1 MMWGDGGMCESG
13 TILTPE
19 GLIVCRDTG
28 EVLGVE
34 MEHSV
39 PYGEAYA
46 DRPSWH
52 SPPSLKLKLGAPRGM
67 RKPVDWVKPGFLKS
81 EKKLVEILQRL
92 HELASRFQVP
102 QVVVDDAAVVI
113 RKVLSTHMS
122 RPPSYDCLVY
132 VSLLVALNARGA
144 RVPEELWREAWKTEC
159 RVLSWATRFQHL
171 LYRSSAPSLRDRIAA
186 MVEERCRQLGVNG
199 DLAYIAKKLALEA
212 WDAKVRNGVSRVGL
226 KAVVDAVIYAVL
238 LVYGEVEKARKLKLK
253 NAARS
258 LVNSML
264 VVEVEA

>member
-1 MMWGDGGMCESG
+1 MCEGG

-28 EVLGVE
+28 EVIGVV

-52 SPPSLKLKLGAPRGM
+52 VLPSMKPNIVAPRGM
-67 RKPVDWVKPGFLKS
+67 RKPVSWVKPGFLKS
-81 EKKLVEILQRL
+81 ERKLVDLLQRL

-102 QVVVDDAAVVI
+102 RIVVDDAAVVL
-113 RKVLSTHMS
+113 RKVLSMQAS
-122 RPPSYDCLVY
+122 RPSSYDCLVY

-144 RVPEELWREAWKTEC
+144 RVPDELWREAWKARC
-159 RVLSWATRFQHL
+159 KVLSWATRLQHL
-171 LYRSSAPSLRDRIAA
+171 LPRSSVPSLRDRIAV
-186 MVEERCRQLGVNG
+186 MVEERCRELGVNG
-199 DLAYIAKKLALEA
+199 DLASLAKRLALEA
-212 WDAKVRNGVSRVGL
+212 WDVKVRCGVSRVGP
-226 KAVVDAVIYAVL
+226 KAMVDAIIYAVL
-238 LVYGEVEKARKLKLK
+238 LVYGEVEKARKLKPK
-253 NAARS
+253 NVARS
-258 LVNSML
+258 LVNRML

>member
-1 MMWGDGGMCESG
+1 MCEGG

-28 EVLGVE
+28 EVIGVE

-52 SPPSLKLKLGAPRGM
+52 VLPSLKPNLAAPRGM
-67 RKPVDWVKPGFLKS
+67 KKPIDWVKLYFLKS
-81 EKKLVEILQRL
+81 ERKLVELLQRL
-92 HELASRFQVP
+92 HELAPKFQVP
-102 QVVVDDAAVVI
+102 QIVVDDAAVVL
-113 RKVLSTHMS
+113 RKVLSTQAI

-132 VSLLVALNARGA
+132 VALLVALNARGV
-144 RVPEELWREAWKTEC
+144 RVPEELWREAWKANC
-159 RVLSWATRFQHL
+159 KVLSWATRLQHL
-171 LYRSSAPSLRDRIAA
+171 LHRSDAPSLRDRIAVLA
-186 MVEERCRQLGVNG
+186 EERCRKLGVNG
-199 DLAYIAKKLALEA
+199 DLASLAKKLALEA
-212 WDAKVRNGVSRVGL
+212 WDAKVRSGVSKIGL
-226 KAVVDAVIYAVL
+226 RAAVDAVVYAVL
-238 LVYGEVEKARKLKLK
+238 LVHGEVEKARKLKPK